1 MRFPLFL
8 ESKWT
13 LFLKVCLF
21 LSSYIETL
29 LNLSVTVNNYCQ
41 KALMDWNTPGGHRTG
56 TTESYSLTMRDRFVC
71 GFMGG
76 AINAAL
82 FVTPV
87 EFVRNQLIGQHSRR
101 AAGKHI
107 ANPYHGP
114 MDVIRGTIRSPK
126 GVLGLWRGVSVTV
139 ARDSLGCGCF
149 FYAMAWSQQQ
159 FADEGEE
166 GRPPTILS
174 TVVSGAMAGL
184 AYWLASLPLDSVK
197 TWVQTD
203 MAESAIQGVSTSLRE
218 QGLVKTFHRLFAGF
232 QVAYARGIPSAAIT
246 VTSYSLCYRSL
257 QGVDP

>member
-1 MRFPLFL
+1 MHILKMRPFTLSNNGSLF
-8 ESKWT
+8 
-13 LFLKVCLF
+13 VVA
-21 LSSYIETL
+21 
-29 LNLSVTVNNYCQ
+29 VTVNNYCQ
-41 KALMDWNTPGGHRTG
+41 KALMDWNTPGGNRTG
-56 TTESYSLTMRDRFVC
+56 TFKPYSLTMRDRFVC
-71 GFMGG
+71 GFVGG
-76 AINAAL
+76 AVNAAL

-87 EFVRNQLIGQHSRR
+87 EYVRNQLIGQHSRR

-114 MDVIRGTIRSPK
+114 MDVIRGTIRSPA
-126 GVLGLWRGVSVTV
+126 GVLGLWRGVSVTM

-159 FADEGEE
+159 FVDEGQE
-166 GRPPTILS
+166 GRPPTIMS

-203 MAESAIQGVSTSLRE
+203 IAESAIQGVTTSLRE
-218 QGLVKTFHRLFAGF
+218 QGLMKTFHRLFAGF

-246 VTSYSLCYRSL
+246 VTSYSMCYRTL